1 VRWGGGLHFD
11 AVTGLGGSLPIDGD
25 DGVAGTRAS
34 EALLAALGACAGSD
48 VASILVKKRQPL
60 TSYEVLVRGVQG
72 DEHPRVFETIDVLHV
87 VTGDG
92 VDPEAV
98 RRSVELSA
106 TRYCVV
112 TAQLSSGDVV
122 MRHRCRFGDGPEVD
136 VALTGPHGRIVVHQH
151 AHGV

>member
-11 AVTGLGGSLPIDGD
+11 AVTGLGGSLSIDGD

-34 EALLAALGACAGSD
+34 EAMLAALGACAGSD
-48 VASILVKKRQPL
+48 VASILLKKRQRVGA
-60 TSYEVLVRGVQG
+60 YEVVVQG
-72 DEHPRVFETIDVLHV
+72 AQAAEHPKVFETIDVLHV

-92 VDPEAV
+92 VEAEAV

-112 TAQLSSGDVV
+112 TAQLSSGDLV
-122 MRHRCRFGDGPEVD
+122 MRHRYRLGDGPEVD
-136 VALTGPHGRIVVHQH
+136 VAETGPHGRIVVHQH
-151 AHGV
+151 AHEA